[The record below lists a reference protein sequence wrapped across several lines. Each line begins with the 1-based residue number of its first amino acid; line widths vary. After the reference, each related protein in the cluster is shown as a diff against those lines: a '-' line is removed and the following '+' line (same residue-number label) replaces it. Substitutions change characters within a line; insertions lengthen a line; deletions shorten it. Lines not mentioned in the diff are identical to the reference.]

1 MKIVII
7 GAGKVGYALAQ
18 QLSTENHDIIVI
30 DNDFAALT
38 HADDTLDVMCIKGN
52 GASVQI
58 LKEAKISDSDLLIAV
73 TNEDELNM
81 ICCVIGKKL
90 GVKHTI
96 ARIRN
101 TDYSNDEHEMLKKEL
116 ELDMVINP
124 EMDAAAEIFRLLQL
138 PQAANVET
146 FAHNLLEMVEFR
158 VLELDPIINMD
169 IQSVMKKL
177 PTSVLFCAVK
187 NNNKLI
193 IPKGDYVF
201 SQDDVVY
208 VIGERANITKF
219 FKYLGRT
226 SHKTKN
232 VTIIGGS
239 RITIYLTW
247 LLQEIGMD
255 VKIIEINKERCIYLN
270 EETPKA
276 LIIQGDGTDQ
286 DVLDNENINYA
297 DAFVA
302 LTDRDEENLISSLYA
317 YQCEVP
323 KVILKINR
331 LNYIPIVKKLGLD
344 SIISPKQTT
353 ANYIIRYVRALDNS
367 FGSAVDKLYKILDGE
382 AEVAEFTANSTTREL
397 GMKFKNIALKKDVII
412 AAIVRNKKIIIPFG
426 NDYIEEGDKVI
437 VVAKSGFLF
446 DLNDIYND

>member
-1 MKIVII
+1 MKIVIV

-30 DNDFAALT
+30 DNNLNALS
-38 HADDTLDVMCIKGN
+38 HADDTLDVLCIKGN
-52 GASVQI
+52 GASVKI
-58 LKEAKISDSDLLIAV
+58 LKEAGISDADILIAS

-101 TDYSNDEHEMLKKEL
+101 TDYSNEYEMLKKEL

-124 EMDAAAEIFRLLQL
+124 EMDAAAEIFQILQL
-138 PQAANVET
+138 PQGADVET
-146 FAHNLLEMVEFR
+146 FAHNMLEMVEFR
-158 VLELDPIINMD
+158 VNESDPILNVD
-169 IQSVMKKL
+169 VKKVNENF
-177 PTSVLFCAVK
+177 PADVLFCAVR
-187 NNNKLI
+187 NENELI

-201 SQDDVVY
+201 HHGDLVY
-208 VIGERANITKF
+208 VMGDRANISKF
-219 FKYLGRT
+219 FKYLGRN

-247 LLQEIGMD
+247 LLQEIGVD
-255 VKIIEINKERCIYLN
+255 VRIIELNKERCFELN
-270 EETPKA
+270 EELPKA
-276 LIIQGDGTDQ
+276 LIINGDGTDQ
-286 DVLDNENINYA
+286 EVLENENIITA

-317 YQCEVP
+317 YQCLVP

-331 LNYIPIVKKLGLD
+331 LNYIPIVKKIGLD
-344 SIISPKQTT
+344 SIISPKVTT

-367 FGSAVDKLYKILDGE
+367 AGSSVDKLYKILDGE
-382 AEVAEFTANSTTREL
+382 AEVAEFTANSTTHEL
-397 GMKFKNIALKKDVII
+397 GIKFKELQLKKDVII

-426 NDYIEEGDKVI
+426 NDTIQEGDKVI

-446 DLNDIYND
+446 DLNDIYNN